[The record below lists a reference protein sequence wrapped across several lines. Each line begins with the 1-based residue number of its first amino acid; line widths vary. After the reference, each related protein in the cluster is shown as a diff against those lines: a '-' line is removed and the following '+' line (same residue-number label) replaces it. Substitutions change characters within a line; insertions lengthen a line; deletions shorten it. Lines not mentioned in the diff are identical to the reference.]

1 MPKCEPDVWGF
12 FPPSWNI
19 PQKRRYHLLSGAYE
33 YLLASLFKLFLIANS
48 HWKKIPKS
56 PASQAWLE
64 TSWSLRKSWRSV
76 PPETDH
82 NRILGRGG
90 ARHWSFLKASQL
102 FLWAARA
109 ECLGLSVSAL
119 EMTSILANFVYLWTS
134 PLRVSVQGAKKTEVG
149 FCHFSCGHV
158 SSYPP
163 MLRKLASSVTLRCQW
178 LIAIKR

>member
-102 FLWAARA
+102 FLWAV
-109 ECLGLSVSAL
+109 GLSVSGWVSL
-119 EMTSILANFVYLWTS
+119 PLKWPQSLLILYTYERHHSESVSKELKKLKLDFVI
-134 PLRVSVQGAKKTEVG
+134 
-149 FCHFSCGHV
+149 F
-158 SSYPP
+158 
-163 MLRKLASSVTLRCQW
+163 LAGMSL
-178 LIAIKR
+178 LIHPCSGN